1 MKSFNA
7 FNEINWVST
16 YKSSNQMWLT
26 DSLNWEK
33 TSSLITM
40 DWSLPSFIT
49 QSSFVNKH
57 VLFDL
62 WFLKFLIL

>member
-49 QSSFVNKH
+49 QSSFVN
-57 VLFDL
+57 
-62 WFLKFLIL
+62 